1 LVGRTP
7 AGELR
12 LRMRSVAEAVHL
24 FICVVHRLGVREVE
38 QVRVIADKGF
48 EGCIHGRPRS
58 KRQVLLMEAETL
70 ERFGL
75 SPGIVRE
82 NITTRGLD
90 LRALCSG
97 VRLRVGSSL
106 LEVTVACEPCSRM
119 DEVRPGLQDE
129 LRGQRGWLCRVVEE
143 GVIRRGDAIELVPE
157 PEGTVAEG
165 AS

>member
-1 LVGRTP
+1 
-7 AGELR
+7 
-12 LRMRSVAEAVHL
+12 M
-24 FICVVHRLGVREVE
+24 
-38 QVRVIADKGF
+38 D
-48 EGCIHGRPRS
+48 
-58 KRQVLLMEAETL
+58 AETL

-75 SPGIVRE
+75 SPGIVKE

-97 VRLRVGSSL
+97 VRLWVGSSL
-106 LEVTVACEPCSRM
+106 LEVTVGCEPCSRM

-129 LRGQRGWLCRVVEE
+129 LRGQRGWLRRVVEE

-157 PEGTVAEG
+157 AEGTVAEG